1 LELKIRVPF
10 EFVEPVAELFRRY
23 GKGGVAI
30 EEAGG
35 WNPDEGESP
44 PERQSAVLRTY
55 MPQTPGY
62 RRNREIVHIG
72 IQLVGKL
79 TDLPELEEREILERE
94 WEDAWKAH
102 FTPLRIGKRLLVQ
115 PPWLREEA
123 GPDDVVI
130 EIDPG
135 LAFGTG
141 HHPTTNRTLECMEQ
155 LMRPGL
161 HVLDVGSGSGILS
174 IGAAKLGAARVLG
187 VEIDR
192 VALKAGRV
200 NVRSNGV
207 SGRVRCYAGTLPHEK
222 IPAGWAELLLAN
234 VNSVALA
241 NLAPELR
248 RALAPDG
255 RLVAAGILQERRQQ
269 VVDAFAAV
277 GLSFV
282 EEHHDGDWVTFV
294 CAHAPSPPHQVRGR
308 L

>member
-1 LELKIRVPF
+1 
-10 EFVEPVAELFRRY
+10 
-23 GKGGVAI
+23 
-30 EEAGG
+30 
-35 WNPDEGESP
+35 
-44 PERQSAVLRTY
+44 

-123 GPDDVVI
+123 GADDVVI

-141 HHPTTNRTLECMEQ
+141 HHPTTNRTLECMER

-161 HVLDVGSGSGILS
+161 QVLDVGSGSGILS

-207 SGRVRCYAGTLPHEK
+207 SGRVRFYVGTLPNEK

-248 RALAPDG
+248 RALAPEG
-255 RLVAAGILQERRQQ
+255 RIVAAGILQERRQQ
-269 VVDAFAAV
+269 VVDAFAAA

-294 CAHAPSPPHQVRGR
+294 CAHAPSP
-308 L
+308 

>member
-1 LELKIRVPF
+1 MAEHPWLELKILVPF

-44 PERQSAVLRTY
+44 PERQSAIIRTY

-72 IQLVGKL
+72 VQLVGKL
-79 TDLPELEEREILERE
+79 TDLPELEEREIRERE

-102 FTPLRIGKRLLVQ
+102 FTPLRIGRRLLVQ

-141 HHPTTNRTLECMEQ
+141 HHPTTNRTLECMER

-200 NVRSNGV
+200 NVRSNSV
-207 SGRVRCYAGTLPHEK
+207 SGRVRFYAGTLPNEK

-269 VVDAFAAV
+269 VVDAFTAA
-277 GLSFV
+277 GLSFI
-282 EEHHDGDWVTFV
+282 EEHHDGDWVAFV
-294 CAHAPSPPHQVRGR
+294 CAPAEA
-308 L
+308 

>member
-1 LELKIRVPF
+1 MATHPWLELKIRVPF
-10 EFVEPVAELFRRY
+10 EFVEPVAELFRRH

-44 PERQSAVLRTY
+44 PERQSAVIRTY

-72 IQLVGKL
+72 LQLIGKL
-79 TDLPELEEREILERE
+79 TDLPELEEREIQERE

-123 GPDDVVI
+123 GQDDVVV

-141 HHPTTNRTLECMEQ
+141 HHPTTNRTLECMER

-161 HVLDVGSGSGILS
+161 NVLDVGSGSGILS
-174 IGAAKLGAARVLG
+174 IGAAKLGASRVLG

-192 VALKAGRV
+192 VALKAGRT

-207 SGRVRCYAGTLPHEK
+207 SGRVRFYAGTLPNDK
-222 IPAGWAELLLAN
+222 ILPAWADLLLAN

-248 RALAPDG
+248 RALAPEG
-255 RLVAAGILQERRQQ
+255 RLVAAGILQERRGQ
-269 VVDAFAAV
+269 VVDAFAAA

-282 EEHHDGDWVTFV
+282 EEHRDDDWVTFV
-294 CAHAPSPPHQVRGR
+294 CAPESEQA
-308 L
+308 

>member
-1 LELKIRVPF
+1 MAEHPWLELKILVPF

-44 PERQSAVLRTY
+44 PERQSAIIRTY

-72 IQLVGKL
+72 VQLVGKL

-102 FTPLRIGKRLLVQ
+102 FTPLRIGRRLLVQ

-141 HHPTTNRTLECMEQ
+141 HHPTTNRTLECMER

-161 HVLDVGSGSGILS
+161 QVLDVGSGSGILS

-192 VALKAGRV
+192 VALKAGRI
-200 NVRSNGV
+200 NVRSNNV
-207 SGRVRCYAGTLPHEK
+207 SGRVRFYAGTLPNEN

-248 RALAPDG
+248 RALAPGG
-255 RLVAAGILQERRQQ
+255 RLVAAGILRERRQQ
-269 VVDAFAAV
+269 VVDAFTAA

-294 CAHAPSPPHQVRGR
+294 CAPTEA
-308 L
+308 

>member
-1 LELKIRVPF
+1 MAEHPWLELKIRVPF

-35 WNPDEGESP
+35 WNPDEGESAP
-44 PERQSAVLRTY
+44 PQQSAILRVY

-72 IQLVGKL
+72 IQLIGKL
-79 TDLPELEEREILERE
+79 TDLPELEEREIQERE

-102 FTPLRIGKRLLVQ
+102 FTPLRIGQRLLVQ

-123 GPDDVVI
+123 GPDDIVI

-141 HHPTTNRTLECMEQ
+141 HHPTTNRTLACMER

-161 HVLDVGSGSGILS
+161 NVLDVGSGSGILS

-192 VALKAGRV
+192 VALKAGRT
-200 NVRSNGV
+200 NLRANSV
-207 SGRVRCYAGTLPHEK
+207 SGRVRFYAGTLPNVN
-222 IPAGWAELLLAN
+222 IQPAWAELLLAN

-269 VVDAFAAV
+269 VVDAFDAA
-277 GLSFV
+277 GIAFL
-282 EEHHDGDWVTFV
+282 EEHNDDEWVTFV
-294 CAHAPSPPHQVRGR
+294 CAHADDA
-308 L
+308 